1 MSNKSFLTKRQVM
14 VLHMR
19 QAGLTQDEIARKIKT
34 TRANVSLIEK
44 RARGNIERSM
54 ETVKEWNN
62 IISPVRLLIKAGTDV
77 MSIPELLFEEADK
90 ASIHVRINSLDLL
103 TRIKKEKGNKISNRI
118 LTESLEIDITNTG
131 EVTFI

>member
-1 MSNKSFLTKRQVM
+1 
-14 VLHMR
+14 MR